1 MAITT
6 LSNQL
11 VEQKKA
17 ETLNAQALRKVVSF
31 REINLIDES
40 TIEYQGHRI
49 NITKDAFKSLLKL
62 LGMSQQFAK
71 KFETLF
77 TPEAKS
83 QFINRMKDAM
93 ASNIGNMTN
102 ITLVVNPINKSVVAF
117 SKAEN
122 STISNGQ
129 FIQVAED
136 IINKHSMDV
145 TNWSVD
151 PTTGLISIDAFNPK
165 AEFGIKGLNDEV
177 FTGGVSFKNSP
188 IGGLQ
193 VMPYVNRQWCT
204 NGLTTAMAQDT
215 YTLHSLG
222 SNNMEKFFQ
231 HISDARKNNF
241 APTGFADRVRTAVET
256 PASLSE
262 MRFAHKFVEEYA
274 GERAENWIPFKEN
287 MNAYN
292 KLGFDKM
299 TGDQMKMAKTNT
311 SLYSVVNGLTHFA
324 THGSGIIDTNMTDYN
339 ASELQVKAGNLFGKK
354 SFDFENSMPNP
365 FAGADLNQQGA
376 LLN

>member
-11 VEQKKA
+11 VEQKKV

-188 IGGLQ
+188 INGLQ

-262 MRFAHKFVEEYA
+262 MRFAHNLIEKHA

-324 THGSGIIDTNMTDYN
+324 THGPAIIDTDMTDYN

-354 SFDFENSMPNP
+354 SFDFENSLPNP

>member
-11 VEQKKA
+11 VEQKKV

-188 IGGLQ
+188 IDGLQ

-262 MRFAHKFVEEYA
+262 MRFAHNLIEKHA
-274 GERAENWIPFKEN
+274 GERAENWVPFREN

-324 THGSGIIDTNMTDYN
+324 THGPAIIDTDMTDYN

-354 SFDFENSMPNP
+354 SFDFENSLPNP

>member
-1 MAITT
+1 MSITT

-11 VEQKKA
+11 VEQKKV

-188 IGGLQ
+188 INGLQ

-222 SNNMEKFFQ
+222 GDNMEKFFQ

-262 MRFAHKFVEEYA
+262 MRFAHNLIEKHA
-274 GERAENWIPFKEN
+274 GERAENWVPFREN

-324 THGSGIIDTNMTDYN
+324 THGPAIIDTDMTDYN

-354 SFDFENSMPNP
+354 SFDFENSLPNP

>member
-1 MAITT
+1 MAITA
-6 LSNQL
+6 LSNTL
-11 VEQKKA
+11 VDQKKA
-17 ETLNAQALRKVVSF
+17 ETLNAQSLRKVVSF

-40 TIEYQGHRI
+40 TIEYKGSRI
-49 NITKDAFKSLLKL
+49 NITNDAFKSLLKL

-77 TPEAKS
+77 TASAKS

-102 ITLVVNPINKSVVAF
+102 ITLIVNPINKSVVAF
-117 SKAEN
+117 SKAEEA
-122 STISNGQ
+122 TISNGQ

-165 AEFGIKGLNDEV
+165 AEFGIQGLSDEV

-188 IGGLQ
+188 ISGLQ

-204 NGLTTAMAQDT
+204 NGLTTSMAQDT

-222 SNNMEKFFQ
+222 GDNMEKFFQ
-231 HISDARKNNF
+231 HIGEARKNNF

-262 MRFAHKFVEEYA
+262 MRFAHNLIEKHA
-274 GERAENWIPFKEN
+274 GERAENWVPLKEN

-311 SLYSVVNGLTHFA
+311 SIYDVVNGVTHFS
-324 THGSGIIDTNMTDYN
+324 THGSGIIDTDMTDYN
-339 ASELQVKAGNLFGKK
+339 ASHIQTKVGGLFGKK
-354 SFDFENSMPNP
+354 SFDFESSMPNP
-365 FAGADLNQQGA
+365 FAGADLIKHGS

>member
-1 MAITT
+1 MITT

-17 ETLNAQALRKVVSF
+17 ETLNAQSLRKTVAF
-31 REINLIDES
+31 KDINLLDEN
-40 TIEYQGHRI
+40 TIEYQGNRI
-49 NITKDAFKSLLKL
+49 NITKQAFKSLLKL
-62 LGMSQQFAK
+62 VGMSQQFAK

-77 TPEAKS
+77 TSEAKS

-93 ASNIGNMTN
+93 ASNSGNMQDV
-102 ITLVVNPINKSVVAF
+102 TLIVNPTTRSIVAF
-117 SKAEN
+117 GKSDSAN
-122 STISNGQ
+122 ISNGQ
-129 FIQVAED
+129 FVQVAED

-151 PTTGLISIDAFNPK
+151 PATGLISIDAFNPK
-165 AEFGIKGLNDEV
+165 AEFGIQGLSDEV

-188 IGGLQ
+188 IGGFQ

-204 NGLTTAMAQDT
+204 NGLTTAMAKET

-222 SNNMEKFFQ
+222 GDNMEKFFNHLQ
-231 HISDARKNNF
+231 ELRKNNF

-262 MRFAHKFVEEYA
+262 MQFAHNLVEKFA
-274 GERAENWIPFKEN
+274 GERSENWVPLKEN

-292 KLGFDKM
+292 KIGVENM
-299 TGDQMKMAKTNT
+299 TADQKKMARTNT
-311 SLYSVVNGLTHFA
+311 SVYDLLNGVTHFS
-324 THGSGIIDTNMTDYN
+324 THGAKIIDTNMQDFDAARIQT
-339 ASELQVKAGNLFGKK
+339 SIGNLFGKK
-354 SFDFENSMPNP
+354 SFDHENSMPNP
-365 FAGADLNQQGA
+365 FGAAELVKHGS

>member
-1 MAITT
+1 MITT

-17 ETLNAQALRKVVSF
+17 ETLNAQSLRKTVAF
-31 REINLIDES
+31 KDINLLDEN
-40 TIEYQGHRI
+40 TIEYQGNRI
-49 NITKDAFKSLLKL
+49 NITKQAFKSLLKL
-62 LGMSQQFAK
+62 VGMSQQFAK

-77 TPEAKS
+77 TSEAKS

-93 ASNIGNMTN
+93 ASNSGNMQDV
-102 ITLVVNPINKSVVAF
+102 TLIVNPTTRSIVAF
-117 SKAEN
+117 GKSDSAN
-122 STISNGQ
+122 ISNGQ
-129 FIQVAED
+129 FVQVAED

-151 PTTGLISIDAFNPK
+151 PATGLISIDAFNPK
-165 AEFGIKGLNDEV
+165 AEFGIQGLSDEV

-188 IGGLQ
+188 IGGFQ

-204 NGLTTAMAQDT
+204 NGLTTAMAKET

-222 SNNMEKFFQ
+222 GDNMEKFFNHLQ
-231 HISDARKNNF
+231 ELRKNNF

-262 MRFAHKFVEEYA
+262 MQFAHNLVEKFA
-274 GERAENWIPFKEN
+274 GERSENWVPLKEN

-292 KLGFDKM
+292 KIGVENM
-299 TGDQMKMAKTNT
+299 TADQKKMAKTNT
-311 SLYSVVNGLTHFA
+311 SVYDLLNGVTHFS
-324 THGSGIIDTNMTDYN
+324 THGAKIIDTNMQDFDAARIQT
-339 ASELQVKAGNLFGKK
+339 SIGNLFGKK
-354 SFDFENSMPNP
+354 SFDHENSMPNP
-365 FAGADLNQQGA
+365 FGAAELVKHGS

>member
-1 MAITT
+1 MAITA
-6 LSNQL
+6 LSNTL
-11 VEQKKA
+11 VDQKKA
-17 ETLNAQALRKVVSF
+17 ETLNAQSLRKVVSF

-40 TIEYQGHRI
+40 TIEYKGSRI
-49 NITKDAFKSLLKL
+49 NITNDAFKSLLKL

-77 TPEAKS
+77 TASAKS

-102 ITLVVNPINKSVVAF
+102 ITLIVNPINKSVVAF
-117 SKAEN
+117 SKAEEA
-122 STISNGQ
+122 TISNGQ

-165 AEFGIKGLNDEV
+165 AEFGIQGLSDEV

-188 IGGLQ
+188 ISGLQ
-193 VMPYVNRQWCT
+193 VMPYVNRTWCT
-204 NGLTTAMAQDT
+204 NGLTTSMAQDT

-222 SNNMEKFFQ
+222 SDNMEKFFQ
-231 HISDARKNNF
+231 HIGEARKNNF

-262 MRFAHKFVEEYA
+262 MRFAHNLIEKHA
-274 GERAENWIPFKEN
+274 GDRAENWVPLKEN

-311 SLYSVVNGLTHFA
+311 SMWAVTNSLTHFA
-324 THGSGIIDTNMTDYN
+324 THGAGIIDTDMTDYN
-339 ASELQVKAGNLFGKK
+339 AATLQVKAGGLFGKK

-365 FAGADLNQQGA
+365 FAAADLSQQGA

>member
-11 VEQKKA
+11 VEQKKV

-188 IGGLQ
+188 INGLQ

-222 SNNMEKFFQ
+222 GDNMEKFFQ

-262 MRFAHKFVEEYA
+262 MRFAHNLIEKHA

-324 THGSGIIDTNMTDYN
+324 THGPAIIDTDMTDYN

-354 SFDFENSMPNP
+354 SFDFENSLPNP

>member
-11 VEQKKA
+11 VEQKKV

-188 IGGLQ
+188 INGLQ

-222 SNNMEKFFQ
+222 GDNMEKFFQ

-262 MRFAHKFVEEYA
+262 MRFAHNLIEKHA
-274 GERAENWIPFKEN
+274 GERAENWVPFREN

-324 THGSGIIDTNMTDYN
+324 THGPAIIDTDMTDYN

-354 SFDFENSMPNP
+354 SFDFENSLPNP